1 MNFNTDG
8 FNERTNFI
16 NNANDKNKLSRIG
29 PLNSDSSF
37 AKMKVNENKPDI
49 QTVNTE
55 KIILKEEAKG
65 NRENFLLRNNNM
77 MNVNRKVNPNN
88 PVRDALNKNKFNK
101 F

>member
-16 NNANDKNKLSRIG
+16 NNANDKNRLNRMG
-29 PLNSDSSF
+29 PSNADSSV
-37 AKMKVNENKPDI
+37 AKMKISENKPDI
-49 QTVNTE
+49 QTINTD
-55 KIILKEEAKG
+55 KTILKEEARGTK
-65 NRENFLLRNNNM
+65 ENFLLRNNSM

-88 PVRDALNKNKFNK
+88 PVRDALNKFNK